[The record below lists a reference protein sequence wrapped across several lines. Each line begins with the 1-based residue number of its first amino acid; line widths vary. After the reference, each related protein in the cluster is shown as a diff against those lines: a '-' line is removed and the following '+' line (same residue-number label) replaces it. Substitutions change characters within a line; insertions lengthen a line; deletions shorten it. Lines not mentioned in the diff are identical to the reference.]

1 MALFGLSPLFLSVV
15 ASNYFTDAQTKTLNV
30 SHFML
35 FLAILTTTVYLLGA
49 VNLRNIIPDSYSAPE
64 RLSSSDVEEDVREE
78 DVRETTALLPK
89 PTPTSD
95 PTVAELL
102 RSQDFWLLMVFCIL
116 TLGAVSGLLP

>member
-15 ASNYFTDAQTKTLNV
+15 ASNYFTDPHTRTLNV

-49 VNLRNIIPDSYSAPE
+49 VNLRTIVPDSGSAPE
-64 RLSSSDVEEDVREE
+64 RLLSSDVEDNI
-78 DVRETTALLPK
+78 RETTVLLPK

-95 PTVAELL
+95 PTVADLL
-102 RSQDFWLLMVFCIL
+102 RGQDFWLLMVFCIL